1 MIINIKKETHE
12 DNTMTLFE
20 GEKDLSYEIKGIHVE
35 ENINRRL
42 EAMGMNDKTVVNIL
56 NKKRNGAMIIKVRG
70 TRLALGKQ
78 ITCGIEVSEVTD
90 EKN

>member
-1 MIINIKKETHE
+1 
-12 DNTMTLFE
+12 MTLFE